1 MAYIYLFNLY
11 EQIDT
16 YLAETK
22 EMIEDSHT
30 SPIDIRYHEG
40 RADIL
45 GEFKCFLS
53 KNLDQKLPKR
63 MRKKI
68 SEKK

>member
-11 EQIDT
+11 EQIDIH
-16 YLAETK
+16 LAKTRK
-22 EMIEDSHT
+22 MIEDSHT
-30 SPIDIRYHEG
+30 SLIDIRYHEG

-45 GEFKCFLS
+45 GELKCFLS

-68 SEKK
+68 SLKK